1 MSFQTIRDGL
11 IATIV
16 SQGKWNSNEISA
28 CDFGIATLSGSCV
41 VLQPGPGSFVS
52 PLTFGVSAC
61 GGSRRKKRIWDIA
74 GMVLVKD
81 PGTATDFLGK
91 LWQACDDIYASIN
104 ADDTLDGTAQVAN
117 ITMISRPS
125 IDSFIAGEGADF
137 GFITFGVTAEEY
149 D

>member
-1 MSFQTIRDGL
+1 MTLQTIRDGL

-16 SQGKWNSNEISA
+16 SQGKWNADQVSA

-41 VLQPGPGSFVS
+41 VLQPGPGSMVS
-52 PLTFGVSAC
+52 PLAFGVSAC
-61 GGSRRKKRIWDIA
+61 GGSRLKKKIWDIA

-91 LWQACDDIYASIN
+91 LWQACDDIYTSIN
-104 ADDTLDGTAQVAN
+104 ADDTLNGAAQAAN

-137 GFITFGVTAEEY
+137 GFITFGVIAEEY